1 MTFHVYHRFGE
12 CVRDPPLST
21 LESLYDE
28 LKVNDDEHPSVSLQ
42 HESEWSLEAFPG
54 GLLVCE
60 NVEEG
65 SHPRH
70 LKSATKE
77 KVIEL
82 WRKLAVGDIE
92 WLEDERAEL
101 PLE

>member
-12 CVRDPPLST
+12 CVSDPPLDS

-42 HESEWSLEAFPG
+42 HESEWSLEAFPC
-54 GLLVCE
+54 GLLVWE
-60 NVEEG
+60 NVEDG

-70 LKSATKE
+70 LKSATKA
-77 KVIEL
+77 KVIDL
-82 WRKLAVGDIE
+82 WRKLAMGDVE
-92 WLEDERAEL
+92 AVEVEPWKDGYG
-101 PLE
+101 